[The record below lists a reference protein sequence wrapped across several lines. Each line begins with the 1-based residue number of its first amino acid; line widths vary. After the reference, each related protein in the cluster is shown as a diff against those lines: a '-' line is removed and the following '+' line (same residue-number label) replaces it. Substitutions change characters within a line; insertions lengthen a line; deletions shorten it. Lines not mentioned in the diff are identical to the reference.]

1 MQVEPAI
8 SKAQQRPIGHRY
20 QVLGLRGSGAEA
32 SVHLA
37 IDLFTGQEV
46 ALKLGP
52 PERLAPEYRRSAALA
67 HPHLARAVSL
77 WHEAGGASLALEYG
91 AEDLTAVRGCA
102 EAVVVG
108 HVAGIAR
115 AVPAAPCQPRSA
127 GSGGQAPR
135 ARTALAVPARGRG
148 HRGARG
154 CHRVAAGERRRG
166 PRARSNRNGPAPWQG
181 GRARPDRDGG
191 PTGDRWERRPAD
203 HRRPVRLGPF
213 PAAAG
218 GGDRSRARRAARAA
232 PHRGPGPPYPRPLPR
247 PPPPRSP

>member
-91 AEDLTAVRGCA
+91 AEDLTALAVTLPELLSGTNPFAAGTPAEVIRAHFESVPPLGASPGVR
-102 EAVVVG
+102 AVV
-108 HVAGIAR
+108 AKLLAR
-115 AVPAAPCQPRSA
+115 EPRSRYPHA
-127 GSGGQAPR
+127 DAVIE
-135 ARTALAVPARGRG
+135 ALA
-148 HRGARG
+148 
-154 CHRVAAGERRRG
+154 AATGLPLESEGE
-166 PRARSNRNGPAPWQG
+166 
-181 GRARPDRDGG
+181 
-191 PTGDRWERRPAD
+191 
-203 HRRPVRLGPF
+203 
-213 PAAAG
+213 
-218 GGDRSRARRAARAA
+218 
-232 PHRGPGPPYPRPLPR
+232 
-247 PPPPRSP
+247 